1 MTELLQ
7 NASLRWNSYK
17 GSGKIVALLLTVLL
31 FWWFAEKEKKQRVL
45 LFYTTVAAVCC
56 MLPATAAFL
65 MLYQTKFYDYEWIW
79 SMVPVTA
86 VTAYGLTLFL
96 AGHWKESQGN
106 WRRSLPVTLL
116 LLMAILLCGN
126 LGGDMEARAD
136 TNAKKEEAYA
146 VVGMLSETWPQE
158 DICLLAPQRILEY
171 AREADGRLRLAYGR
185 NMWDP
190 WLNAY
195 AYDTYDE
202 RTTDLCQWM
211 VWAEQASWI
220 WMPEDDKEEML
231 DTLEEQVQTAVE
243 MGVNC
248 LLLPAGIP
256 SDMSERIEKAMGA
269 EVRILGDYV
278 AFTLF

>member
-7 NASLRWNSYK
+7 NASLRWVGYK
-17 GSGKIVALLLTVLL
+17 GSGKIVALLLAVLL
-31 FWWFAEKEKKQRVL
+31 FWWFAEKEKKQRAL
-45 LFYTTVAAVCC
+45 LLYTTVAAACC
-56 MLPATAAFL
+56 IVPVTAALL

-96 AGHWKESQGN
+96 AGHWKEAQGN
-106 WRRSLPVTLL
+106 WRRGLPVTLL
-116 LLMAILLCGN
+116 LLMAMLFCGD
-126 LGGDMEARAD
+126 LGGDMEARAE
-136 TNAKKEEAYA
+136 TNAEKDEAYE
-146 VVGMLSETWPQE
+146 VVGMLSERWSRE

-202 RTTDLCQWM
+202 KAEDLCQWM
-211 VWAEQASWI
+211 AWAEQASWI
-220 WMPEDDKEEML
+220 WMPEADKEEML
-231 DTLEEQVQTAVE
+231 DTLEKQVETAVE

-269 EVRILGDYV
+269 EVQTLGDYV

>member
-7 NASLRWNSYK
+7 NASLRWVGYK
-17 GSGKIVALLLTVLL
+17 GSGKIVALLLAVLL
-31 FWWFAEKEKKQRVL
+31 FWWFAEKEKKQRAL
-45 LFYTTVAAVCC
+45 LLYTTVAAACC
-56 MLPATAAFL
+56 IVPVTAAFL

-96 AGHWKESQGN
+96 AGHWKEAQGN
-106 WRRSLPVTLL
+106 WRRGLPVTLL
-116 LLMAILLCGN
+116 LLMAMLFCGD
-126 LGGDMEARAD
+126 LGGDMEARAE
-136 TNAKKEEAYA
+136 TNAEKDEAYA
-146 VVGMLSETWPQE
+146 VVGMLSERWSRE

-195 AYDTYDE
+195 AYDTYDGKAE
-202 RTTDLCQWM
+202 DLCQWM
-211 VWAEQASWI
+211 AWAEQASWI
-220 WMPEDDKEEML
+220 WMPEADKEEML
-231 DTLEEQVQTAVE
+231 DTLEKQVETAVE

-269 EVRILGDYV
+269 EVQTLGDYV

>member
-7 NASLRWNSYK
+7 NASLRWVGYK
-17 GSGKIVALLLTVLL
+17 GSGKIVALLLAVLL
-31 FWWFAEKEKKQRVL
+31 FWWFAEKEKKQRAL
-45 LFYTTVAAVCC
+45 LFYTTAAAACC
-56 MLPATAAFL
+56 IVPVTAAFL

-96 AGHWKESQGN
+96 AGHWKEAQGN
-106 WRRSLPVTLL
+106 WRRGLPVTLL
-116 LLMAILLCGN
+116 LLMAMLFCGD
-126 LGGDMEARAD
+126 LGGDMEARAE
-136 TNAKKEEAYA
+136 TNAEKDEAYE
-146 VVGMLSETWPQE
+146 VVGMLSERWSRE

-195 AYDTYDE
+195 AYDTYDGKAE
-202 RTTDLCQWM
+202 DLCQWM

-220 WMPEDDKEEML
+220 WMPEADKEEML
-231 DTLEEQVQTAVE
+231 DTLEKQVETAVE

-269 EVRILGDYV
+269 EVQTLGDYV

>member
-7 NASLRWNSYK
+7 NASLRWVGYK
-17 GSGKIVALLLTVLL
+17 GSGKIVALLLAVLL
-31 FWWFAEKEKKQRVL
+31 FWWFAEKEKKQRAL
-45 LFYTTVAAVCC
+45 LLYTTAATVCC
-56 MLPATAAFL
+56 IVPVTAAFL

-96 AGHWKESQGN
+96 AGHWKEAQGN
-106 WRRSLPVTLL
+106 WRRGLPVTLL
-116 LLMAILLCGN
+116 LLMAMLFCGD
-126 LGGDMEARAD
+126 LGGDMEARAE
-136 TNAKKEEAYA
+136 TNAEKDEAYE
-146 VVGMLSETWPQE
+146 VVGMLSERWSRE

-195 AYDTYDE
+195 AYDTYDGKAE
-202 RTTDLCQWM
+202 DLCQWM
-211 VWAEQASWI
+211 AWAEQASWI
-220 WMPEDDKEEML
+220 WMPEADKEEML
-231 DTLEEQVQTAVE
+231 DTLEKQVETAVE

-269 EVRILGDYV
+269 EVQTLGDYV

>member
-7 NASLRWNSYK
+7 NASLRWVGYK
-17 GSGKIVALLLTVLL
+17 GSGKIVALLLAVLL
-31 FWWFAEKEKKQRVL
+31 FWWFAEKEKKQRAL
-45 LFYTTVAAVCC
+45 LLYTTVAAACC
-56 MLPATAAFL
+56 IVPVTAALL

-96 AGHWKESQGN
+96 AGHWKEAQGN
-106 WRRSLPVTLL
+106 WRRGLPVTLL
-116 LLMAILLCGN
+116 LLMAMLFCGD
-126 LGGDMEARAD
+126 LGGDMEARAE
-136 TNAKKEEAYA
+136 TNAEKDEAYA
-146 VVGMLSETWPQE
+146 VVGMLSERWSQE

-195 AYDTYDE
+195 AYDTYDGKAE
-202 RTTDLCQWM
+202 DLCQWM
-211 VWAEQASWI
+211 AWAEQASWI
-220 WMPEDDKEEML
+220 WMPEADKEEML
-231 DTLEEQVQTAVE
+231 DTLEKQVETAVE

-269 EVRILGDYV
+269 EVQTLGDYV

>member
-7 NASLRWNSYK
+7 NASLRWVGYK
-17 GSGKIVALLLTVLL
+17 GSGKIVALLLAVLL
-31 FWWFAEKEKKQRVL
+31 FWWFAEKEKKQRAL
-45 LFYTTVAAVCC
+45 LFYTTAAAVCC
-56 MLPATAAFL
+56 IVPVTAAFL

-96 AGHWKESQGN
+96 AGHWKEAQGN
-106 WRRSLPVTLL
+106 WRRGLPMTLL
-116 LLMAILLCGN
+116 LLMAILFCGD
-126 LGGDMEARAD
+126 LGGDMEARAE
-136 TNAKKEEAYA
+136 TNAEKDEAYA
-146 VVGMLSETWPQE
+146 VVGMLSERWSRE

-195 AYDTYDE
+195 AYDTYDGKAE
-202 RTTDLCQWM
+202 DLCQWM
-211 VWAEQASWI
+211 AWAEQASWI
-220 WMPEDDKEEML
+220 WMPEADKEEML
-231 DTLEEQVQTAVE
+231 DTLEKQVETAVE

-269 EVRILGDYV
+269 EVQTLGDYV

>member
-7 NASLRWNSYK
+7 NASLRWVGYK
-17 GSGKIVALLLTVLL
+17 GSGKIVALLLAVLL
-31 FWWFAEKEKKQRVL
+31 FWWFAEKEKKQRAL
-45 LFYTTVAAVCC
+45 LLYTTVAAACC
-56 MLPATAAFL
+56 IVPVTAAFL

-96 AGHWKESQGN
+96 AGHWKEAQGN
-106 WRRSLPVTLL
+106 WRRGLPVTLL
-116 LLMAILLCGN
+116 LLMAMLFCGD
-126 LGGDMEARAD
+126 LGGDMEARAE
-136 TNAKKEEAYA
+136 TNAEKDEAYE
-146 VVGMLSETWPQE
+146 VVGMLSERWSRE

-195 AYDTYDE
+195 AYDTYDGKAE
-202 RTTDLCQWM
+202 DLCQWM
-211 VWAEQASWI
+211 AWAEQASWI
-220 WMPEDDKEEML
+220 WMPEADKVEML
-231 DTLEEQVQTAVE
+231 DTLEKQVETAVE

-269 EVRILGDYV
+269 EVQTLGDYV

>member
-7 NASLRWNSYK
+7 NASLRWVGYK
-17 GSGKIVALLLTVLL
+17 GSGKIVALLLAVLL
-31 FWWFAEKEKKQRVL
+31 FWWFAEKEKKQRAL
-45 LFYTTVAAVCC
+45 LFYTTAATVCC
-56 MLPATAAFL
+56 IVPVTAAFL

-96 AGHWKESQGN
+96 AGHWKEAQGN
-106 WRRSLPVTLL
+106 WRRGLPVTLL
-116 LLMAILLCGN
+116 LLMAMLFCGD
-126 LGGDMEARAD
+126 LGGDMEARAE
-136 TNAKKEEAYA
+136 TNAEKDEAYE
-146 VVGMLSETWPQE
+146 VVGMLSERWSRE

-195 AYDTYDE
+195 AYDTYDGKAE
-202 RTTDLCQWM
+202 DLCQWM
-211 VWAEQASWI
+211 AWAEQASWI
-220 WMPEDDKEEML
+220 WMPEADKEEML
-231 DTLEEQVQTAVE
+231 DTLEKQVETAVE

-269 EVRILGDYV
+269 EVQTLGDYV

>member
-7 NASLRWNSYK
+7 NASLRWVGYK
-17 GSGKIVALLLTVLL
+17 GSGKIVALLLAVLL
-31 FWWFAEKEKKQRVL
+31 FWWFAEKEKKQRAL
-45 LFYTTVAAVCC
+45 LLYTTVAAACC
-56 MLPATAAFL
+56 IVPVTAAFL

-96 AGHWKESQGN
+96 AGHWKEAQGN
-106 WRRSLPVTLL
+106 WRRGLPVTLL
-116 LLMAILLCGN
+116 LLMAMLFCGD
-126 LGGDMEARAD
+126 LGGDMEARAE
-136 TNAKKEEAYA
+136 TNAEKDEAYE
-146 VVGMLSETWPQE
+146 VVGMLSERWSRE

-195 AYDTYDE
+195 AYDTYDGKAE
-202 RTTDLCQWM
+202 DLCQWM
-211 VWAEQASWI
+211 AWAEQASWI
-220 WMPEDDKEEML
+220 WMPEADKEEML
-231 DTLEEQVQTAVE
+231 DTLEKQVETAVE

-269 EVRILGDYV
+269 EVQTLGDYV